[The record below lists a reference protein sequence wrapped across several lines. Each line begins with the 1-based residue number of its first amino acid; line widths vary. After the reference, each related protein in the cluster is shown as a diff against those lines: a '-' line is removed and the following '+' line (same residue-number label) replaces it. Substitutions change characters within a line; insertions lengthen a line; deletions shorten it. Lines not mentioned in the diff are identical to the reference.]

1 MKKLI
6 LTLFVFIPLLSFGQV
21 NKLYR
26 KALRSTDLKEK
37 ISLLNEVIKLEP
49 KNLDAHFQRG
59 LAKNDAGDYYGA
71 IVDYS
76 KIIVEQPDADTYY
89 NRGNSRYSIKD
100 FTGAKEDYAKAY
112 MLDENFIDALYS
124 LACVRYDLEE
134 YERAITDFSK
144 VIKVASTQPKLYTL
158 RASAYKALEKYTEAA
173 KDYSTAILI
182 EPTSD
187 HFFNRGVFLM
197 DIKYYQNANE
207 DLTNALRLN
216 RNNAY
221 AYFYRGASNL
231 LLGKFT
237 DAVSDFSEA
246 IKFDTMDFDAYL
258 GLAIAYY
265 KINDTTKAKSN
276 FERANEILSLGND
289 ISSIN
294 QYNNT
299 YWFQN
304 QYYYFN
310 NNLVLLAKL

>member
-1 MKKLI
+1 MLI
-6 LTLFVFIPLLSFGQV
+6 IGQA

-37 ISLLNEVIKLEP
+37 ISLLDEVIKLEP
-49 KNLDAHFQRG
+49 KNLDAYFQRG
-59 LAKNDAGDYYGA
+59 LAKNDSGDYHGA

-100 FTGAKEDYAKAY
+100 LKGAKEDYAKAY
-112 MLDENFIDALYS
+112 ILDKNIIDALYS

-134 YERAITDFSK
+134 YERAISDFSK
-144 VIKVASTQPKLYTL
+144 VMKLAPAKSKLYTL
-158 RASAYKALEKYTEAA
+158 RASSYKALEKYTEAA

-182 EPTSD
+182 LPNANNYY
-187 HFFNRGVFLM
+187 NRGVFLM
-197 DIKYYQNANE
+197 DIKYYEKANE
-207 DLTNALRLN
+207 DLTKALRLN
-216 RNNAY
+216 QNNAF
-221 AYFYRGASNL
+221 AYFYKGASNL

-237 DAVSDFSEA
+237 NAISDFSEA
-246 IKFDTMDFDAYL
+246 LKFDTMDFDAHL

-265 KINDTTKAKSN
+265 KVNDTEKAKAS
-276 FERANEILSLGND
+276 FKRANEILSIGSDVSN
-289 ISSIN
+289 IEP
-294 QYNNT
+294 YNNT

-310 NNLVLLAKL
+310 NNIAKVARL